1 MAKLVNLIP
10 KGNVVVKESLDDM
23 DATLPAQVERF
34 LDRLVMQIKGYN
46 LSKKKEQL
54 VIAKVIDALGLDKS
68 QLMQDIQKIKKND
81 ILKN

>member
-1 MAKLVNLIP
+1 MAKLINLLP
-10 KGNVVVKESLDDM
+10 KRNVAVKESIEDM

-34 LDRLVMQIKGYN
+34 LDKLVMQIRGYN

-68 QLMQDIQKIKKND
+68 QLMQVIQKIKKND
-81 ILKN
+81 ILKK

>member
-1 MAKLVNLIP
+1 MAKLINLLP
-10 KGNVVVKESLDDM
+10 KRNVAVKESIEDM

-34 LDRLVMQIKGYN
+34 LDKLVMQIRGYN

-68 QLMQDIQKIKKND
+68 QLMQAIQKIKKND
-81 ILKN
+81 ILKK